1 MVGRWHRRSCPWRH
15 CLVTDT
21 HDRHR
26 PPYRASRRCPGTWPH
41 DPRLLQTPHALQLV
55 LRCPGASS
63 AGRAARQEHGGLVSI
78 RGAAEAGQETPVAA
92 GRGGVG
98 AAAGVGVPRAVSRPH
113 LELHGARG
121 QAVVAEPV
129 VAQVVDQPVHI
140 LGERGQV
147 LEGRGTA
154 AAQPHTTPKPPTPLS
169 HCFPRGVRGSADPLP
184 DSKLSSFF
192 APHVS
197 KSTVGGKERQLARP

>member
-1 MVGRWHRRSCPWRH
+1 MQQYRKQQLARRGWHPANRRE
-15 CLVTDT
+15 
-21 HDRHR
+21 
-26 PPYRASRRCPGTWPH
+26 ASLTQEG
-41 DPRLLQTPHALQLV
+41 DE
-55 LRCPGASS
+55 GGE
-63 AGRAARQEHGGLVSI
+63 GRAEGW
-78 RGAAEAGQETPVAA
+78 
-92 GRGGVG
+92 

-197 KSTVGGKERQLARP
+197 KSTAGGKERQLARP